1 MDWIVPAQNAYIKIV
16 IPSALECDRV
26 GDKTF
31 KDVTDIKWDHT
42 SGP

>member
-16 IPSALECDRV
+16 IPSVLECDRV